1 MQIRN
6 KKLHLDYEMLETIQ
20 SGIELFGFEVK
31 ALRANQASLEGARV
45 IVRGGEAYVVGLQIR
60 PYQAS
65 NTPKSYQP
73 DRTRRLLLKKSEIL
87 KLATIN
93 RQGLSLLPLSIY
105 DSGNRIKL
113 DLVMTKKKKKWDK
126 REDLKKKWTE

>member
-1 MQIRN
+1 MSKGVYSVHFFLRSSLLSHFFFFFVITRSSFIR
-6 KKLHLDYEMLETIQ
+6 LPLSY
-20 SGIELFGFEVK
+20 IERGSRESPW
-31 ALRANQASLEGARV
+31 RS
-45 IVRGGEAYVVGLQIR
+45 IV
-60 PYQAS
+60 AS

-87 KLATIN
+87 KLSTID